1 MLGFTHSS
9 GGGWLSA
16 GVVEESR
23 PSVTHTAAGY
33 PELLHMVDGFYQE
46 QRRAGSNTY
55 VLCKP
60 LLLTRL
66 RMSH

>member
-1 MLGFTHSS
+1 MSVLGFTHSS

-23 PSVTHTAAGY
+23 PSVTHT
-33 PELLHMVDGFYQE
+33 ELLHMLDGFYQE

-66 RMSH
+66 LMSH